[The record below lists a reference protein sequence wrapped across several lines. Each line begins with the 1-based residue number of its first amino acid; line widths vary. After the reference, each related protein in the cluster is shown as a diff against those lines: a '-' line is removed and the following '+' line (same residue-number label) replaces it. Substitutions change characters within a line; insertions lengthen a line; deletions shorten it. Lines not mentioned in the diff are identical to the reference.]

1 MLTWTGPGGSWESP
15 CAAPL
20 AAWQFDGAS
29 GGFPAARAAVSNTDI
44 AQWGTDW
51 ASRHCSVLLPPFS
64 LTLSRSVL
72 LLLTLSPLL
81 ILWSQQ
87 RHEHT
92 IYVHIHMSYCGCSHE
107 IKYYTHANTYMHAD
121 TLIHRHNSNPH
132 RELGSHSLRL
142 LSTTVMWWALQM
154 LFTELWLTHR
164 GKEEEREGGMEEE
177 AEGGRVR
184 GLAGHSHNEKN
195 LAAAHCVL
203 VMRSMCRRGA
213 LLLISGGSQAF
224 HARLVIGPEG
234 AFILGDSKCKR
245 AGKGFGGR
253 GGGQRAR
260 AKPSAPLRP
269 VPPSAMIKRY
279 RQGTELQMSVL
290 WQELELD
297 STTFFALLS
306 PQVATRGTLHP
317 PTPAVQTGSDT
328 SACIF
333 LVNLAIIM
341 CYKISHL
348 QTDVLCVHCPWA
360 FAVWIKS
367 DNAAN

>member
-1 MLTWTGPGGSWESP
+1 MGWRERQKEVES
-15 CAAPL
+15 
-20 AAWQFDGAS
+20 G
-29 GGFPAARAAVSNTDI
+29 
-44 AQWGTDW
+44 
-51 ASRHCSVLLPPFS
+51 
-64 LTLSRSVL
+64 
-72 LLLTLSPLL
+72 
-81 ILWSQQ
+81 
-87 RHEHT
+87 
-92 IYVHIHMSYCGCSHE
+92 
-107 IKYYTHANTYMHAD
+107 
-121 TLIHRHNSNPH
+121 
-132 RELGSHSLRL
+132 
-142 LSTTVMWWALQM
+142 
-154 LFTELWLTHR
+154 
-164 GKEEEREGGMEEE
+164 
-177 AEGGRVR
+177 
-184 GLAGHSHNEKN
+184 GLAGHSRNEKN

-234 AFILGDSKCKR
+234 AFILGDSKCKK

-279 RQGTELQMSVL
+279 YRQGTESQMSVL
-290 WQELELD
+290 WQQLELD

-317 PTPAVQTGSDT
+317 PTPAVQTGCDT

-333 LVNLAIIM
+333 LLNLTIIM

-348 QTDVLCVHCPWA
+348 QTDALCVH

-367 DNAAN
+367 DNPAN

>member
-1 MLTWTGPGGSWESP
+1 
-15 CAAPL
+15 
-20 AAWQFDGAS
+20 
-29 GGFPAARAAVSNTDI
+29 
-44 AQWGTDW
+44 
-51 ASRHCSVLLPPFS
+51 
-64 LTLSRSVL
+64 
-72 LLLTLSPLL
+72 
-81 ILWSQQ
+81 
-87 RHEHT
+87 
-92 IYVHIHMSYCGCSHE
+92 MSYCGCSHE

-253 GGGQRAR
+253 GGGGE
-260 AKPSAPLRP
+260 AKERGRNLQLPYVPSPPLQWSNVIIGR
-269 VPPSAMIKRY
+269 
-279 RQGTELQMSVL
+279 
-290 WQELELD
+290 
-297 STTFFALLS
+297 
-306 PQVATRGTLHP
+306 
-317 PTPAVQTGSDT
+317 VQ
-328 SACIF
+328 
-333 LVNLAIIM
+333 N
-341 CYKISHL
+341 YKWVS
-348 QTDVLCVHCPWA
+348 CG
-360 FAVWIKS
+360 KS
-367 DNAAN
+367 WN